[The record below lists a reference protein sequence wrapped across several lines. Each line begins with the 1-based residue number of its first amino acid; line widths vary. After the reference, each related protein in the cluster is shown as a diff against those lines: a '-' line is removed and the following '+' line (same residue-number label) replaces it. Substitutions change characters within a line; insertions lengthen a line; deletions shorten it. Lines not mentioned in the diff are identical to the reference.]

1 MTQVISRPCCDSHK
15 DWPQLTQHLVEGF
28 PDVPLVE
35 IVGIVNRTRRAV
47 FDFGLAE
54 ADHLATAEVIIRHQ
68 LMQLTDPSGS
78 PPRLVPEAVP
88 SGGRPDDVGF
98 GAALWSTR

>member
-28 PDVPLVE
+28 PDVPLEE

-47 FDFGLAE
+47 VDFALAE
-54 ADHLATAEVIIRHQ
+54 AEHLATAEVIVRHQ
-68 LMQLTDPSGS
+68 LMQLMGLDGSAAKLDPQSRS
-78 PPRLVPEAVP
+78 
-88 SGGRPDDVGF
+88 
-98 GAALWSTR
+98 

>member
-35 IVGIVNRTRRAV
+35 IVGIINRTRLAV

-54 ADHLATAEVIIRHQ
+54 AEHLATAEIIVRHQ
-68 LMQLTDPSGS
+68 LMQLTDPEE
-78 PPRLVPEAVP
+78 PKARLDPERHPRR
-88 SGGRPDDVGF
+88 S
-98 GAALWSTR
+98 